1 MTSAA
6 DYNAKQITTGQL
18 TVDHITALVK
28 HWQEST
34 AGLVVDGKAGP
45 KTIASIEEAMR
56 PATAP
61 FLAPPLPKLPGG
73 RVAEVTSEF
82 RPADRPDHD
91 GIDMFYRWMP
101 GDKPDF
107 VGDGG
112 CAGRLSDGSP
122 KWVVPYGTPAVAA
135 AAGRVTE
142 AGDSPTGHNVWID
155 HGNGWR
161 TCCRHLTD
169 LLVKVGDIVAV
180 GNPLGRV
187 GNNPKDNDANHL
199 HFELSPTD
207 RYAPTDPVPFFL

>member
-61 FLAPPLPKLPGG
+61 FLASPLPKLPGG

-82 RPADRPDHD
+82 RPTDRPDHD

-122 KWVVPYGTPAVAA
+122 KWVVPYGTPGSPPRRAGSPRPVTARPGTTSGSTMA
-135 AAGRVTE
+135 TAGGRAAGT
-142 AGDSPTGHNVWID
+142 
-155 HGNGWR
+155 
-161 TCCRHLTD
+161 
-169 LLVKVGDIVAV
+169 
-180 GNPLGRV
+180 
-187 GNNPKDNDANHL
+187 
-199 HFELSPTD
+199 
-207 RYAPTDPVPFFL
+207 